1 MCDYS
6 LEMYGSRPAR
16 EGELYVTTRFPSG
29 SIGFAAPGDPRIP
42 VCVQCDT
49 KVVLTDIPVAMQAT
63 WAIGAEVQTTFAQR
77 DTGLYRDG
85 LRLADGRF
93 VSLQDLPVGV
103 GAYIPTLLER
113 EGANA
118 SKSPKPS
125 TDDGLI
131 LADRASRPAEAAG
144 REALFASGASA
155 PDYVPQVAGGRIG
168 CLALRGAAEPSGP
181 RKIDVG
187 DSATT
192 KPAATTADPL

>member
-63 WAIGAEVQTTFAQR
+63 YGIGAEVETVFAQR
-77 DTGLYRDG
+77 ETGLYRDG

-93 VSLQDLPVGV
+93 VSLQDLQPGV

-113 EGANA
+113 EGAKRVKA
-118 SKSPKPS
+118 
-125 TDDGLI
+125 
-131 LADRASRPAEAAG
+131 
-144 REALFASGASA
+144 REAV
-155 PDYVPQVAGGRIG
+155 D
-168 CLALRGAAEPSGP
+168 
-181 RKIDVG
+181 
-187 DSATT
+187 
-192 KPAATTADPL
+192 

>member
-63 WAIGAEVQTTFAQR
+63 WAIGAEVQTIFAQR
-77 DTGLYRDG
+77 ETGLYRDG

-113 EGANA
+113 EGA
-118 SKSPKPS
+118 KRVRIP
-125 TDDGLI
+125 
-131 LADRASRPAEAAG
+131 EAV
-144 REALFASGASA
+144 
-155 PDYVPQVAGGRIG
+155 D
-168 CLALRGAAEPSGP
+168 
-181 RKIDVG
+181 
-187 DSATT
+187 
-192 KPAATTADPL
+192 

>member
-49 KVVLTDIPVAMQAT
+49 KVVLTDVPVAMQAT
-63 WAIGAEVQTTFAQR
+63 YGVGAEVETIFAQR

-85 LRLADGRF
+85 LRLANGRF
-93 VSLQDLPVGV
+93 VSLQDLQPGI

-113 EGANA
+113 EGVKKAR
-118 SKSPKPS
+118 KPEMV
-125 TDDGLI
+125 D
-131 LADRASRPAEAAG
+131 
-144 REALFASGASA
+144 
-155 PDYVPQVAGGRIG
+155 
-168 CLALRGAAEPSGP
+168 
-181 RKIDVG
+181 
-187 DSATT
+187 
-192 KPAATTADPL
+192 

>member
-49 KVVLTDIPVAMQAT
+49 KVVLTDVPVAMQAT
-63 WAIGAEVQTTFAQR
+63 YGIGAEVETIFAQR

-85 LRLADGRF
+85 LRLASGRF
-93 VSLQDLPVGV
+93 VSLQDLQPGI

-113 EGANA
+113 EGVKKAR
-118 SKSPKPS
+118 KPEVV
-125 TDDGLI
+125 D
-131 LADRASRPAEAAG
+131 
-144 REALFASGASA
+144 
-155 PDYVPQVAGGRIG
+155 
-168 CLALRGAAEPSGP
+168 
-181 RKIDVG
+181 
-187 DSATT
+187 
-192 KPAATTADPL
+192 